1 MGAHGAR
8 SRIPPPWT
16 IEENNNACFIVRD
29 KGGHASAISISRM
42 NLGVDQRRTSR
53 PATKTHY

>member
-42 NLGVDQRRTSR
+42 NLGVDQRRTS
-53 PATKTHY
+53 